1 MRATHSCRY
10 VLLYSLGA
18 SALEDWD
25 DQASDSLM
33 ALGMRPW
40 VKASQLTEST
50 VVTGVPKEDLADVA

>member
-1 MRATHSCRY
+1 
-10 VLLYSLGA
+10 
-18 SALEDWD
+18 
-25 DQASDSLM
+25 M